1 MVLAL
6 TTAEDGAMTP
16 AVDSRPGLVWLRDS
30 AAADAELVGAKAAAL
45 ARAAAAGLPV
55 LDGFV
60 LTTSTAGRP
69 QVADAW
75 RVLSHWGTEPMVVR
89 SSSVAE
95 DGAAQSMAGL
105 FTSVLDVRGW
115 SAFRRAVDEV
125 LASGGTAG
133 PVDAPMAVLVQPFL
147 DAEWGGVLF
156 SADPVSGRRD
166 RMVVTAVRGGADAV
180 VGGGTAGWTA
190 TLRRRGRVD
199 EVRSTEA
206 ERPPASLLRQLA
218 ALARQVEDVFG
229 GPQDVEWAADWHGR
243 VRLLQSRPITTLHG
257 PPTGP
262 VFGPGPVAETFPD
275 ALSPLEQDL
284 WLDPLRDGLRTAL
297 RLTGAAPSSRIRHSP
312 VVVAVDGV
320 AALDLD
326 LLGVNRPRRSLLR
339 RLDPRP
345 PARRLAAAWRVG
357 RLAAALPDL
366 ARDIAGRVDDDLAAV
381 PRLDYLDNR
390 SLLAVLHNGRRTLAP
405 LYGYES
411 LAGMLATERTDSP
424 TAASMALSALAQAR
438 ADGVEVEDL
447 VADLPVVLA
456 LVPPRIGDPA
466 PLPAFGAGLR
476 SEPPP
481 AVDELAV
488 AREAL
493 RLRTRWVQELTA
505 RAAWELGRRLEA
517 VGILDA
523 QEQVRLLRLDEL
535 EAAFD
540 IRSVPAEVDGR
551 AAAAARA
558 LPNRFRLA
566 ADGTP
571 VPVARRGTSDGEGG
585 GVGAGGGVGR
595 GPVHVGDDPPAG
607 AVLVVRHLDP
617 RLAPVLPR
625 LAGLVAET
633 GSPLSHLAILARE
646 HGVPT
651 VVGRVGATE
660 QLATGTVVTVDGTT
674 GEVAEIVGDLGAEL
688 AAELEPVLSAA
699 RGGR

>member
-1 MVLAL
+1 
-6 TTAEDGAMTP
+6 MTP
-16 AVDSRPGLVWLRDS
+16 AADSRPGLVWLHDS
-30 AAADAELVGAKAAAL
+30 DAIDAELVGAKAAAL

-60 LTTSTAGRP
+60 LTTAPAERP
-69 QVADAW
+69 QIAGAW
-75 RVLSHWGTEPMVVR
+75 RVLSRWGTEPLVVR

-95 DGAAQSMAGL
+95 DGTAQSMAGL

-115 SAFRRAVDEV
+115 SAFGRAVDEV
-125 LASGGTAG
+125 LASGGSSG

-156 SADPVSGRRD
+156 SVDPITGRED

-190 TLRRRGRVD
+190 TLRRRGRLD
-199 EVRSTEA
+199 EVRSAEA
-206 ERPPASLLRQLA
+206 EQPPASLLRQLA
-218 ALARQVEDVFG
+218 GLARRVEQVFG
-229 GPQDVEWAADWHGR
+229 APQDVEWAADWDGR

-257 PPTGP
+257 PVGGP

-284 WLDPLRDGLRTAL
+284 WLDPLRDGLRTSL
-297 RLTGAAPSSRIRHSP
+297 RLTGAAPAARITGSP
-312 VVVAVDGV
+312 VVVAIDGV
-320 AALDLD
+320 PALDLE
-326 LLGVNRPRRSLLR
+326 LLGVTRPRRNLLR

-345 PARRLAAAWRVG
+345 PARRLGAAWRVG

-366 ARDIAGRVDDDLAAV
+366 AREVAGRVDDDLAAV
-381 PRLDYLDNR
+381 PRLDHLDNR
-390 SLLAVLHNGRRTLAP
+390 SLLAVLHNGRRALAP

-411 LAGMLATERTDSP
+411 LAGMLAAERTDSP

-438 ADGVEVEDL
+438 ADGVDVQDL

-466 PLPAFGAGLR
+466 PLPAFGAGHR
-476 SEPPP
+476 SEPPSDI
-481 AVDELAV
+481 DELAV
-488 AREAL
+488 AREGL

-517 VGILDA
+517 VGILAA
-523 QEQVRLLRLDEL
+523 QEHVRHLTLDEL
-535 EAAFD
+535 QAAFD
-540 IRSVPAEVDGR
+540 TRSVPADLDERVPSR
-551 AAAAARA
+551 ARA
-558 LPNRFRLA
+558 LPNEFRLA

-571 VPVARRGTSDGEGG
+571 VAVTRPSTAGA
-585 GVGAGGGVGR
+585 GVGAGGGVGT
-595 GPVHVGDDPPAG
+595 GPVHVGDEPPQG

-651 VVGRVGATE
+651 VVGRSGATE
-660 QLATGTVVTVDGTT
+660 AWPHGAVVTVDGTT
-674 GEVAEIVGDLGAEL
+674 GEVAAVVGNLGADL
-688 AAELEPVLSAA
+688 DTDLVPVLTAA
-699 RGGR
+699 GGGR